1 MSQCFKVPVTEKVT
15 LNHLRHKRAP
25 IVRIM
30 CRRMFRARGLLC
42 VAVLLSF
49 NILLVTAQR
58 GGRLSTSLRG
68 DKPRWIPRS
77 IPASS
82 ATANTLTSESP
93 ADDAHNST
101 AISGLFG
108 LRNKVADR
116 DAEKDVLP
124 TTKSEESAPS
134 DEVAAAEKES
144 TPTTTT
150 SSSAEEEPKEED
162 SKEVV
167 SVAEASNTAD
177 EFKEGIIV
185 RAENLK
191 EATKDSAEPEDK
203 KVPAKR
209 DLPFAIQSSPGIVKK
224 GGNRQRNTATNLGLS

>member
-1 MSQCFKVPVTEKVT
+1 
-15 LNHLRHKRAP
+15 
-25 IVRIM
+25 
-30 CRRMFRARGLLC
+30 MFRAGGLLC
-42 VAVLLSF
+42 VAVLLSY

-58 GGRLSTSLRG
+58 GGRLSTSMRG

-82 ATANTLTSESP
+82 ATTNSLTSESP

-124 TTKSEESAPS
+124 TTTSEESASS

-144 TPTTTT
+144 PPITTT
-150 SSSAEEEPKEED
+150 SSSAEELKEKD
-162 SKEVV
+162 SEEVV
-167 SVAEASNTAD
+167 PVVEASNTVD
-177 EFKEGIIV
+177 ESKKGVIV

-191 EATKDSAEPEDK
+191 EATKDSDPEDK

-209 DLPFAIQSSPGIVKK
+209 DLPFVIQSSPGIVKK
-224 GGNRQRNTATNLGLS
+224 EGNR